1 MEDELHVGV
10 SGSRLARKKDE
21 DDRLPEF
28 RARVKATW
36 AVVAATSGLAETLA
50 RDWRKAARF
59 YARFRVTEGASQHGV
74 AEQEDGMV
82 QGHIDEVRIP

>member
-10 SGSRLARKKDE
+10 TGSRLARKKDE

-28 RARVKATW
+28 RARVKAAR
-36 AVVAATSGLAETLA
+36 AVVATTRGLAELLA

-59 YARFRVTEGASQHGV
+59 YARFGITEGMFRRGSPG
-74 AEQEDGMV
+74 
-82 QGHIDEVRIP
+82 RRC